1 MSDNYA
7 AIKTRVLEE
16 CATEI
21 ETLKA
26 KVQELETAAR
36 AVVGYYEMT
45 SEHPSEAVDNL
56 AKLLRPI
63 VYQEGEIPLD
73 RAGRPMYDKYGAKL
87 DIEDR

>member
-26 KVQELETAAR
+26 KVQELEAAAR
-36 AVVGYYEMT
+36 AVVDWCGDFDELPAPM
-45 SEHPSEAVDNL
+45 ENL
-56 AKLLRPI
+56 AKLLG
-63 VYQEGEIPLD
+63 GE
-73 RAGRPMYDKYGAKL
+73 
-87 DIEDR
+87 